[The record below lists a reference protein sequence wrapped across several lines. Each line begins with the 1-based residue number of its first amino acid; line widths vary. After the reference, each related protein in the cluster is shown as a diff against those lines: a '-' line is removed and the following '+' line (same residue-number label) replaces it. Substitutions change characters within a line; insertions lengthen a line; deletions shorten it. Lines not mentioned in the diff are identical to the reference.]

1 MMVAFALDALLLFH
15 GAFVLFVVGG
25 GLLAMRFRKL
35 LGWHLAAAAW
45 GAVVEING
53 WICPL
58 TFLEDWLRVATG
70 VAGYQGGFLAHYLFA
85 MIYPDGLSRRM
96 QIGLGIG
103 VVLVNAFVY
112 GYLWPRLV
120 RARRL
125 KG

>member
-1 MMVAFALDALLLFH
+1 MVAFALNALLLFH

-58 TFLEDWLRVATG
+58 TFLENWLRVATG

-85 MIYPDGLSRRM
+85 VIYPDGLTRRM

-112 GYLWPRLV
+112 GYLWPRRV

>member
-1 MMVAFALDALLLFH
+1 MVALALDAILLFH

-58 TFLEDWLRVATG
+58 TFLENWLRVATG

-85 MIYPDGLSRRM
+85 MIYPDGLTRRM